1 MGGGRAICGC
11 QLAAARFFAF
21 LCMEAVCVC
30 VCLFVFFY
38 VCECVILRCVNV
50 CEGRVCS
57 RARVRE
63 CVSACVCVCVC
74 ACVHVCV

>member
-1 MGGGRAICGC
+1 M
-11 QLAAARFFAF
+11 
-21 LCMEAVCVC
+21 C